1 MRRTTAQVL
10 GVVSSLTLG
19 AIYAA
24 SAVPARRLRRV
35 NADMNISPFRPT
47 VSASNAGC
55 FRGHAA
61 TNLDTGFTTRK
72 ANEAGAIAAARFD
85 GFVR

>member
-1 MRRTTAQVL
+1 
-10 GVVSSLTLG
+10 
-19 AIYAA
+19 
-24 SAVPARRLRRV
+24 
-35 NADMNISPFRPT
+35 MNISPFRPT
-47 VSASNAGC
+47 VSASNAGY

-61 TNLDTGFTTRK
+61 TNLDTGFTARK